1 MLAIGMDVSTESRD
15 SFGINVVVTRFMGD
29 PALFE
34 RKANELL
41 GHDPLYGALEE
52 SSVTQEVLSQIQKY
66 PCPRCHEEMK
76 CVKKRFG
83 VIGADYFNMK
93 KHLINFCVGRTQEEK
108 VVVLVCLSA
117 WSCHSLCTMGMD
129 ARNRSCVCTCQEI
142 VDALMKAKGQKKS
155 PTHRPIEIT
164 LREIKSVKK
173 LKALCLDCEKV
184 TKVLKGI
191 LKEFSKK

>member
-108 VVVLVCLSA
+108 
-117 WSCHSLCTMGMD
+117 
-129 ARNRSCVCTCQEI
+129 EI

-164 LREIKSVKK
+164 LREIKGVKR
-173 LKALCLDCEKV
+173 LEALCLDCEEV